1 MEGMPF
7 EDLGYPVDR
16 WASMQKALRTSAAAE
31 GLIVEN
37 RPKVSNTH
45 RALMAGAW
53 AQDDLPDLFPAF
65 HERIF
70 VGYFDEG
77 RDLGD
82 VQVIDS
88 LAASVGIQ
96 VNQMHAALDQGGWEA
111 ALHDTAVDAR
121 KMGITGTP
129 TFVFNRSFAIYG
141 AQPVDAFLR
150 AFENAK
156 EVQND
161 DSAQDREVHS

>member
-37 RPKVSNTH
+37 RPKVSNTR
-45 RALMAGAW
+45 RALKAGAW
-53 AQDDLPDLFPAF
+53 AQAELPDLFPAF

-77 RDLGD
+77 LDLGD
-82 VQVIDS
+82 VHVIDS
-88 LAASVGIQ
+88 RAASVGIK
-96 VNQMHAALDQGGWEA
+96 VNQCRSARSGWLGSRLVLYSGRCTSDGNHWNTNFRVQSKLSCLWCAARG
-111 ALHDTAVDAR
+111 
-121 KMGITGTP
+121 
-129 TFVFNRSFAIYG
+129 RSS
-141 AQPVDAFLR
+141 PSV
-150 AFENAK
+150 
-156 EVQND
+156 
-161 DSAQDREVHS
+161 